1 MRAYKWRPYTSGMGW
16 VKNGKTVAEPTGV
29 GAPFISPSVSPISP
43 IRFPPS
49 PIRHHRK
56 DSSLVAEIDDIAIFQ

>member
-43 IRFPPS
+43 IRFTHITHPFHPITHPS
-49 PIRHHRK
+49 P
-56 DSSLVAEIDDIAIFQ
+56 S